1 MTNNFFQESF
11 QMFTDPSAYT
21 NWMQNFSKFDWASW
35 TKSLQDNNTKAFS
48 QFSPEVLE
56 QFQEMTRNNAA
67 YLQKNIV
74 TYLENVKQNMSASSV
89 DEVVA
94 NQYKLVKELSVSH
107 TEHLKDNL
115 QNVLQMTTNLSS
127 ETLAKFSQELQTH
140 LNKNAPEGK
149 PCGSKKS

>member
-35 TKSLQDNNTKAFS
+35 TKSLQDHNTKAFS
-48 QFSPEVLE
+48 QFNPEILE

-67 YLQKNIV
+67 YMQKNIV
-74 TYLENVKQNMSASSV
+74 TYLENVKKNMTASSM

-94 NQYKLVKELSVSH
+94 NQHKLVKELSINH
-107 TEHLKDNL
+107 TEHLKDNI
-115 QNVLQMTTNLSS
+115 QNVVQLTTHVSN
-127 ETLAKFSQELQTH
+127 EALAKFAQELQNY

-149 PCGSKKS
+149 TCSSKK

>member
-1 MTNNFFQESF
+1 MTNNFFQDSF
-11 QMFTDPSAYT
+11 QMFTDSSAYT

-35 TKSLQDNNTKAFS
+35 TKSLQDHNTKAFS
-48 QFSPEVLE
+48 QFNPEVLE
-56 QFQEMTRNNAA
+56 QFQEMTTNNAA

-115 QNVLQMTTNLSS
+115 QNILQLTSNLSS
-127 ETLAKFSQELQTH
+127 EALAKFSQELQTH

-149 PCGSKKS
+149 SCGSKKS